1 MPHIPYSHDVK
12 LSYYHT
18 VYPCVFA
25 VNRTF
30 NTIICSTIVALPPKT
45 IDNYQNQKQPKNP
58 KNQSY
63 QRFNPKNRP
72 ISLSDKTAKK
82 EIAGF
87 EPAHR
92 ETRLDGFRVRCSTRL
107 CHISMSKNHKWFLI
121 NLITLMPYDA

>member
-1 MPHIPYSHDVK
+1 M
-12 LSYYHT
+12 
-18 VYPCVFA
+18 
-25 VNRTF
+25 
-30 NTIICSTIVALPPKT
+30 IICSTIVALSPKT
-45 IDNYQNQKQPKNP
+45 IDNYQNQKQPKIKKTRHTNALTH
-58 KNQSY
+58 KS
-63 QRFNPKNRP
+63 RP
-72 ISLSDKTAKK
+72 TSITDKTANK